1 MLTSLARASLRRVV
15 SLPLRPLTAP
25 VAARAVLLAP
35 AVRTQQPFG
44 TTSWAHEA
52 AKGKSTKG
60 AASKKK
66 KTTKAAATKA
76 KAKPKAKP
84 KPKPKPKKKKVLTP
98 EEKAK
103 KEVRELKV
111 AALLN
116 EPAKLPGTSWLV
128 YVTQELKGK
137 SVGGDLAGRTR
148 AVREAFRS
156 LSSYELERLQE
167 TAESNRQANIDAYKT
182 WVESHSAEEIYKAN
196 LARGRLSRKYNKSH
210 RKITDERL
218 PKRPL
223 TAYSLFVK
231 ARWASG
237 DVSNVAST
245 AAGAARILADEWK
258 ALPESEKKPYLDQAA
273 ADAARYAEEKKEF
286 SD

>member
-156 LSSYELERLQE
+156 LSSYELEVCRGKENLSE
-167 TAESNRQANIDAYKT
+167 APFNHHFLGILLHLSLNPTLILSVTASPRN
-182 WVESHSAEEIYKAN
+182 S
-196 LARGRLSRKYNKSH
+196 
-210 RKITDERL
+210 
-218 PKRPL
+218 
-223 TAYSLFVK
+223 
-231 ARWASG
+231 
-237 DVSNVAST
+237 
-245 AAGAARILADEWK
+245 
-258 ALPESEKKPYLDQAA
+258 
-273 ADAARYAEEKKEF
+273 
-286 SD
+286 

>member
-35 AVRTQQPFG
+35 AVRTQQPFS

-60 AASKKK
+60 AAKK
-66 KTTKAAATKA
+66 KTKKTSKAASTKA
-76 KAKPKAKP
+76 KAKAKP

-156 LSSYELERLQE
+156 LSSYELE
-167 TAESNRQANIDAYKT
+167 
-182 WVESHSAEEIYKAN
+182 VC
-196 LARGRLSRKYNKSH
+196 RGKEN
-210 RKITDERL
+210 
-218 PKRPL
+218 
-223 TAYSLFVK
+223 
-231 ARWASG
+231 
-237 DVSNVAST
+237 
-245 AAGAARILADEWK
+245 
-258 ALPESEKKPYLDQAA
+258 LPEAPLNHRFLGIVLHVNPTLTLSVTASP
-273 ADAARYAEEKKEF
+273 RN
-286 SD
+286 S